1 MMHCFMKI
9 GNGIF
14 HFSSWTYFCHLQ
26 VNLVDWLKMM
36 VASRRSEEVVDPTIE
51 TRPSTRALKRALLT
65 ALRCVDPDSEKR
77 PKMGQVVRMLESDD
91 PIPRGVCP
99 SKNKNKKINKNPC
112 LVHSS
117 YTAGF
122 RYTYFNLH
130 TEDINSRKQ
139 DRRSK
144 HHRGGST
151 EMDSQREN
159 NSDTEKSDNPDSK
172 PSRSRTSSSKWAHQ
186 HFTYYSLRYIAWSR
200 LLPFYIA
207 DELVTES
214 SEACTS
220 WRKIYFSFLF
230 VVTIYDLFVEKVL
243 VFYLSMCTY
252 RWSWQLL
259 L

>member
-1 MMHCFMKI
+1 MMHSFMKI
-9 GNGIF
+9 GNGILYL
-14 HFSSWTYFCHLQ
+14 SSWTYFCHLQ
-26 VNLVDWLKMM
+26 VNLVDWLKIM

-99 SKNKNKKINKNPC
+99 SIPPGKKKAY
-112 LVHSS
+112 LDHSS
-117 YTAGF
+117 YTASF
-122 RYTYFNLH
+122 SYTHSIRH
-130 TEDINSRKQ
+130 TENINFRKQ

-151 EMDSQREN
+151 EMDSQRDN

-172 PSRSRTSSSKWAHQ
+172 PSRSRASSSKWTQQ
-186 HFTYYSLRYIAWSR
+186 HFTFSIWYIAWTR

-214 SEACTS
+214 SEA
-220 WRKIYFSFLF
+220 WIHELKQDLLFFFFSFF
-230 VVTIYDLFVEKVL
+230 FC
-243 VFYLSMCTY
+243 FF
-252 RWSWQLL
+252 LL
-259 L
+259 